1 MVGGYIRLHRQ
12 LENHWIAENNDYFHW
27 WVDMLWMAK
36 YQDTESDGITIKR
49 GQLEA
54 SVAFLTKRWHL
65 NRKTLDR
72 KTVIS
77 FLKKLENDNMIIREV
92 VDSKKA
98 IITICNYDKYQY
110 EPWRVTDTE
119 LDTISDTE
127 LDTIL
132 DTIKKIKKKRKNK
145 KNTPSNE
152 GASDS
157 PSDPPSK
164 EVNIDFGGLLS
175 FWNKTMETSNAVI
188 PKLKSMTERRKGFVR
203 ARVREHGKR
212 AVFEVITKAGASD
225 FLNGKN
231 QRGWVASFDWIM
243 LPTNFQKVLEDN
255 YDNRNNHYQP
265 QINGTNTNRGCDMQA
280 ERERLVHGA
289 AATIARRESQGGPDT
304 EPVW

>member
-54 SVAFLTKRWHL
+54 SVAFLTKRWLL

-132 DTIKKIKKKRKNK
+132 DTIKKIKKKRNNI
-145 KNTPSNE
+145 NTPLPPRGGNQSEQNFVVDPAFAE
-152 GASDS
+152 AFELWLQYKHEKRQTYKSEKALKICYNKLVKLSHGDPQIAMEIVEQSIGNNWAGLFELKENDGRTNNQ
-157 PSDPPSK
+157 PS
-164 EVNIDFGGLLS
+164 GGG
-175 FWNKTMETSNAVI
+175 NPTNTV
-188 PKLKSMTERRKGFVR
+188 TGFVVHR
-203 ARVREHGKR
+203 A
-212 AVFEVITKAGASD
+212 
-225 FLNGKN
+225 KN
-231 QRGWVASFDWIM
+231 
-243 LPTNFQKVLEDN
+243 
-255 YDNRNNHYQP
+255 
-265 QINGTNTNRGCDMQA
+265 
-280 ERERLVHGA
+280 
-289 AATIARRESQGGPDT
+289 
-304 EPVW
+304 